1 MLRLT
6 LCALLLLAASVASTH
21 RPVRT
26 YTLDLDQAPQH
37 RYDHIVKDTAN
48 GFNTTVWSFYN
59 KYFAND
65 KVRQH
70 CGCFSVR
77 KWGRGAR
84 SCP

>member
-1 MLRLT
+1 MHTMLRLT
-6 LCALLLLAASVASTH
+6 LGALLLAGVASTH

-65 KVRQH
+65 KVRHPWVLQ
-70 CGCFSVR
+70 CYKYG
-77 KWGRGAR
+77 WGVHPDR
-84 SCP
+84 